1 MRILLSSYSFGANRG
16 SEAGVGWNVAKGLA
30 QRGHEVTVLT
40 TSEFHTLNEPAVSES
55 GLPIRLVE
63 WDAGLSAADFPLAA
77 SYRRWQRAAGGRL
90 QRLCAE
96 TGFDIVHHVTFN
108 QYRGVMD
115 VFATGL
121 PYVVGPV
128 GGAETVPRCLL
139 GDLPLRGRIKEMVRR
154 LPWDALPLGRRVRS
168 ASAPG
173 TILASTPGTQRRL
186 QRTAGIGGVRLMP
199 VIAIAEEEIA
209 VAPPAP
215 SADPFFVFYGGG
227 ARAEKGTLLLLRCM
241 ARLWKQGVRA
251 PVRLVAVQENLR
263 PALQRYAAAQGLPP
277 GAVQFPPFMPR
288 NELMALMRRSSAFV
302 SLNFRDDGC
311 MALLEAVA
319 QGVPSVCLDIPS
331 QFWLPQEFAV
341 KVPVSAGTVETPLAR
356 ALEQVLRSPQADA
369 AWHRRRVAFLREK
382 MLWSVRIGQLEQCY
396 NELLKRS

>member
-30 QRGHEVTVLT
+30 RRGHEVTVLT
-40 TSEFHTLNEPAVSES
+40 TSEFHALNEPAVSGS

-63 WDAGLSAADFPLAA
+63 WDAGLSVADFPLAA
-77 SYRRWQRAAGGRL
+77 SYHRWQQAVGGRL
-90 QRLCAE
+90 RQLCAE
-96 TGFDIVHHVTFN
+96 SGFDIVHHVTFN
-108 QYRGVMD
+108 QYRGVKD
-115 VFATGL
+115 VFAAGL

-128 GGAETVPRCLL
+128 GGAETVPFCLL
-139 GDLPLRGRIKEMVRR
+139 GDLPPKMRIKEMVRR

-168 ASAPG
+168 AAAPG

-186 QRTAGIGGVRLMP
+186 LRTAGIGNVQLMP
-199 VIAIAEEEIA
+199 IIAIAEEEIA
-209 VAPPAP
+209 VEPPTP

-241 ARLWKQGVRA
+241 ARLWRQGVRV
-251 PVRLVAVQENLR
+251 PVRLVAVQEGLR

-277 GAVQFPPFMPR
+277 EAVEFPPFMPR
-288 NELMALMRRSSAFV
+288 QELMALMRRSAAFIA
-302 SLNFRDDGC
+302 LNFRDDGC

-341 KVPVSAGTVETPLAR
+341 KVPVRAGEVEASLAL
-356 ALEQVLRSPQADA
+356 ALGQVLRRPEADA

-396 NELLKRS
+396 NELLKHF